1 MEQEKITRA
10 AADAV
15 TGQAGN
21 ITAGNYIIGEHPP
34 TGQYAENDSQ
44 QDMKN
49 KRHQGWDRFI
59 TRLRAELGEDL
70 YSSWFARMEL
80 VADDTGKLEVSVPTL
95 FLRNWIQ
102 THYAEKIV
110 EIYTAEASSVERLD
124 IQVRARGAHAK
135 APVREKA
142 DRVNWENGQKGK
154 TVRKIDPKTGRISLT
169 SRLERGSPL
178 DPQLTFDNFILGPS
192 NALSHAAALRVAGAL
207 SGGTISFNPLFLH
220 SAAGLGKTHL
230 LNAIC
235 WKIRNENP
243 DKRVLYLTAERFMV
257 HFIEAVK
264 AKDTLSFKDYIQS
277 VDILLIDDFQFLN
290 GPTTHQEFC
299 HTFNTLVDSKKQIV
313 IAADVPPSQLDNID
327 ERMRSRFAGGLVVDI
342 EPAEFELRQKI
353 LKYRLSEA
361 QSRDPSID
369 ISDEVLSFIAHKIKN
384 GGRELE
390 GALTRII
397 ADQQLR
403 GVPMTVDMAALAI
416 RDLIR
421 TEELRRVRIDDIQ
434 RVIGKHFNV
443 AKSDLLSP
451 RRARSIVHPRQVGM
465 YLAKTMTTR
474 SLPEIGRRF
483 GNRDHSTVLY
493 AVRKI
498 GDLVQS
504 DEKVAQE
511 VSLLTRMLEK

>member
-1 MEQEKITRA
+1 MTQEMAKDNLPRGEREFNVRENE
-10 AADAV
+10 DV
-15 TGQAGN
+15 GVEEN
-21 ITAGNYIIGEHPP
+21 IVESSSE
-34 TGQYAENDSQ
+34 AENDNRHVPV
-44 QDMKN
+44 N
-49 KRHQGWDRFI
+49 KTTQSWDRFI
-59 TRLRAELGEDL
+59 KRLRAELGEDL

-80 VADDTGKLEVSVPTL
+80 VSFEADRLQVSVPTL
-95 FLRNWIQ
+95 FLRSWIQ
-102 THYAEKIV
+102 THYCDKII
-110 EIYTAEASSVERLD
+110 EIYSAEVGAVERLD
-124 IQVRARGAHAK
+124 IEVRARGAHAK
-135 APVREKA
+135 VPLRQREEKS
-142 DRVNWENGQKGK
+142 NWETGGAGK
-154 TVRKIDPKTGRISLT
+154 TVRKIDPKTGKASVA

-178 DPQLTFDNFILGPS
+178 DANLTFDNFILGPS
-192 NALSHAAALRVAGAL
+192 NALSHAAALRVAGAM
-207 SGGTISFNPLFLH
+207 SGGSISFNPLFLH

-235 WKIRNENP
+235 WNIRQQSPE
-243 DKRVLYLTAERFMV
+243 KKVLYLTAERFMV
-257 HFIEAVK
+257 HFIEALK
-264 AKDTLSFKDYIQS
+264 AKDTLSFKEYIQG
-277 VDILLIDDFQFLN
+277 VDILLIDDFQFLQ

-299 HTFNTLVDSKKQIV
+299 HTFNTLVDSKRQIV

-327 ERMRSRFAGGLVVDI
+327 ERMRSRLAGGLVVDI

-353 LKYRLSEA
+353 LKYRLQKA
-361 QSRDPSID
+361 QERDPGID
-369 ISDEVLSFIAHKIKN
+369 ISEEVLSFIAHKIKN

-403 GVPMTVDMAALAI
+403 SVPMTVDMAAIAI

-451 RRARSIVHPRQVGM
+451 RRARSIVHPRQIGM

-498 GDLVQS
+498 GDLVQI